1 MGEYKP
7 IPRTASHLFPAPVLP
22 YTRSVAESSGR
33 SVIKPKSTQQGC
45 ETGDPTITV
54 WPRPGSADVV
64 NNAGG
69 SLDVGDQVR
78 PRRRRACRTAE

>member
-33 SVIKPKSTQQGC
+33 SVKT
-45 ETGDPTITV
+45 EV
-54 WPRPGSADVV
+54 HA
-64 NNAGG
+64 AGLRNG
-69 SLDVGDQVR
+69 
-78 PRRRRACRTAE
+78 